1 MNDGPG
7 GPRFGSML
15 LGGFECSAHVLRT
28 GRRLDLIASTGHDA
42 RVEEDY
48 RLLRAHGMDAA
59 RDGLRWHLI
68 ERSPSAYD
76 WSSVRPML
84 AAARRTGMTVIW
96 DLLHYGVPDGL
107 DLFSAA
113 FVDRFGAF
121 AGAAARLVR
130 EETGRP
136 GLYTPINELSFW
148 AWAGGDTGGLNPFAT
163 GRGGELKRQL
173 ARAALAATA
182 AIRAA
187 DPGATI
193 ACAEPLIHIFPASR
207 DPDDVARAAAHNEG
221 QFEAFD
227 LLLGRREPELGGT
240 EDAIDVI
247 GLNYYYNNQ
256 WIDGVK
262 TVYLGEGLHRPLHH
276 LLGDFAARYAK
287 PLYLAET
294 GTEGVFRPYWLR
306 YIADEVA
313 IARGHGVPIEG
324 ICLYPVISHLGW
336 DDDRHCANGL
346 FAGFGPDCER
356 HVDEPLAREL
366 AVQVARFARAEAA

>member
-1 MNDGPG
+1 MNGGPG
-7 GPRFGSML
+7 GPRFGSMF
-15 LGGFECSAHVLRT
+15 LGGFECSAHVLKT
-28 GRRLDLIASTGHDA
+28 GRRLDLIASTGHDV
-42 RVEEDY
+42 RVEDDY
-48 RLLRAHGMDAA
+48 RLLRAHGMDGA

-68 ERSPSAYD
+68 ERTPGVYD

-84 AAARRTGMTVIW
+84 AAARRTGITVIW
-96 DLLHYGVPDGL
+96 DLLHYGAPDGL
-107 DLFSAA
+107 NLFSAA
-113 FVDRFGAF
+113 FVDRFAAF
-121 AGAAARLVR
+121 AGAAARLAR

-136 GLYTPINELSFW
+136 GLYTPVNEISFW
-148 AWAGGDTGGLNPFAT
+148 AWAGGDTGGLNPFRT
-163 GRGGELKRQL
+163 GRGGEFKRQL
-173 ARAALAATA
+173 VRAALAATA

-187 DPGATI
+187 DPDATI
-193 ACAEPLIHIFPASR
+193 ACAEPLIHIFPASH
-207 DPDDVARAAAHNEG
+207 DPGDIARAAAHNEG

-227 LLLGRREPELGGT
+227 LLLGRREPGLGGA

-262 TVYLGEGLHRPLHH
+262 TVFLGEWLHRPLHH
-276 LLGDFAARYAK
+276 LLGEISARYAK
-287 PLYLAET
+287 PLYIAET

-313 IARGHGVPIEG
+313 IARGHGVPVEG

-356 HVDEPLAREL
+356 HADEPLACEL
-366 AVQVARFARAEAA
+366 ALQVARFARAEAA